1 LACVKHAASVQSEPG
16 SNSSV
21 QSLETLGIEVNFTSI
36 RERLSQSPKASHHKA
51 CRLQTP
57 TLIGCQL
64 LKSIRRQLRRQ
75 SLAFCNSRRRHQ

>member
-1 LACVKHAASVQSEPG
+1 MKLI
-16 SNSSV
+16 
-21 QSLETLGIEVNFTSI
+21 GIEVNFTSI

-75 SLAFCNSRRRHQ
+75 SLAFATCVAVISEEARL